1 MNEKVGFSS
10 KVRQSGL
17 KWLAVIAITAAIVSA
32 LWVNF
37 GIRAA
42 IEVRNKTVGLVVD
55 YDELMRIADGAHDI
69 DFADMLRKA
78 SLAGATGLVV
88 RERLLG
94 EWETAGDVMVFS
106 GVQLGFQLETQYGGS
121 ANNVLAD
128 AGLDLSENNTYI
140 LTKDPL
146 VFDQMF
152 SLLKAKTRY
161 PESFAIP
168 GYMGIAVQLHSSERA
183 TLGFGFPLAELE
195 KAAAAGYQVI
205 PRLRN
210 WEPVTADSL
219 AEVFRWVEMIPG
231 LAAIGFNDQTV
242 PGDGTNPIIQDR
254 LADAMAPL
262 GKPLVSFEFYDQVGL
277 PGLAARL
284 DNNLLRA
291 HAIADIEVPKYI
303 DFRLAMDRYS
313 LAATERN
320 VRYIYLR
327 FQGLINPAAS
337 MLNNLDLIEGV
348 KDGLIADGLIV
359 GNPEPIREY
368 SIGYVPMLLL
378 GIGVIA
384 AGAWLLALAA
394 EPFVKKKWLLPYGI
408 LAAAVCLAWAALI
421 FIAPSLTR
429 KALSLAGAI
438 VFPSLGTILVIK
450 RYQNSQAAS
459 GRIKRALYAVGQ
471 LVAMSVFSLFGAMI
485 ISAILAEPTFMLRLD
500 IFRGTK
506 VAHIVPLL
514 LVPLILWLREEDWYG
529 IMSGTVRSSVKY
541 WQLFIGIVLLIGL
554 AIYIMRTGNESAELV
569 SEFEVQVRQTLKNLF
584 GVRPRTKEFLI
595 GHPLMII
602 LMYYGY
608 KLNRFPLLMA
618 GLIGQ
623 VSVINTYAHLHTPL
637 VISLMRSATGLWTGI
652 VIGIIAIVIVELFA
666 RRIRKLNLRSADR
679 KESEV
684 RSQESEYGG

>member
-1 MNEKVGFSS
+1 MSLVAQLSS
-10 KVRQSGL
+10 KIRQSCL
-17 KWLAVIAITAAIVSA
+17 KWLAVFVLLAALISA

-37 GIRAA
+37 GIRSA
-42 IEVRNKTVGLVVD
+42 IEARNKTVGLVVD

-69 DFADMLRKA
+69 NFADMLRKA
-78 SLAGATGLVV
+78 ALSGATGLVV

-94 EWETAGDVMVFS
+94 EWETAGDVMVFT
-106 GVQLGFQLETQYGGS
+106 GGQLGFQLETQYGES
-121 ANNVLAD
+121 VKSIIAD
-128 AGLDLSENNTYI
+128 MNLDLSENNTYI

-146 VFDQMF
+146 VFDQIF

-161 PESFAIP
+161 PESFSIP

-183 TLGFGFPLAELE
+183 TLGFGFPLAQLE
-195 KAAAAGYQVI
+195 EAAAAGYQVI

-219 AEVFRWVEMIPG
+219 NEVFRWVEMIPG

-242 PGDGTNPIIQDR
+242 LGDGTNPIIQDR

-277 PGLAARL
+277 PGLASRL
-284 DNNLLRA
+284 DNNILRA

-320 VRYIYLR
+320 IRYIYLR

-337 MLNNLDLIEGV
+337 MLNNLDLIAGV
-348 KDGLIADGLIV
+348 KEGLIADGLIV
-359 GNPEPIREY
+359 GNPEPISEY
-368 SIGYVPMLLL
+368 TIGYIPMFLL
-378 GIGVIA
+378 GTGVIV
-384 AGAWLLALAA
+384 AGAWLLALVA
-394 EPFVKKKWLLPYGI
+394 EPFIKRKLRLLYGI
-408 LAAAVCLAWAALI
+408 LVVVVCLAWAALL
-421 FIAPSLTR
+421 FIAPSLSR

-438 VFPSLGTILVIK
+438 VFPSLSTILAIIK
-450 RYQNSQAAS
+450 YQNAQITNS
-459 GRIKRALYAVGQ
+459 RVKRALYAIG
-471 LVAMSVFSLFGAMI
+471 LLIAMTLITFAGALI

-506 VAHIVPLL
+506 VAHIVPLV
-514 LVPLILWLREEDWYG
+514 LVPFILWLREEDWYG
-529 IMSGTVRSSVKY
+529 IMSGTVKSSVKF
-541 WQLFIGIVLLIGL
+541 WQLFVGIVLLAGL
-554 AIYIMRTGNESAELV
+554 AVYILRTGNESAELV
-569 SEFEVQVRQTLKNLF
+569 SEFEVQVRQTLKNLL

-595 GHPLMII
+595 GHPFMMIM
-602 LMYYGY
+602 MYYGY

-637 VISLMRSATGLWTGI
+637 IISITRSATGLWTGI
-652 VIGIIAIVIVELFA
+652 IIGVIAIIIIELFI
-666 RRIRKLNLRSADR
+666 RRVRKLNGKYLLVNKR
-679 KESEV
+679 
-684 RSQESEYGG
+684 